1 MNGGEQ
7 IEAAIDAARSEG
19 RTALVAYI
27 TAGYPEKALF
37 RRDLA
42 RVASAAD
49 VVEVGVPFTDPMA
62 DGLTIQRASHAA
74 IEAGV
79 TLRWILNEVES
90 MEPPADAPI
99 VLMSYLNPLL
109 ALGYDELAGR
119 AEAAGVAGFIV
130 PDLPLDESAELDA
143 ALADRG
149 LALVQLVSPVTS
161 DDRLTAAGKASRG
174 FLYAVTVTGITG
186 GDADSGGDIAGY
198 LRRVVAHSG
207 VPVCAGFG
215 VRSREQVARIGAHV
229 PGVVVGSALVETLER
244 REDPVAFLEYLSGL
258 RDSPEEDR

>member
-1 MNGGEQ
+1 MNGGDR
-7 IEAAIDAARSEG
+7 IEAAIRAARREG

-27 TAGYPEKALF
+27 TAGYPEKEAF
-37 RRDLA
+37 RKDLA

-74 IEAGV
+74 IQAGV
-79 TLRWILNEVES
+79 TLRWILREIES
-90 MEPPADAPI
+90 MDPPITAPV

-119 AEAAGVAGFIV
+119 SEAAGVAGFIV
-130 PDLPLDESAELDA
+130 PDLPLDESAGLDE

-161 DDRLTAAGKASRG
+161 EERLAAAGKASRG

-186 GDADSGGDIAGY
+186 GDADRGGDIAGY
-198 LRRVVAHSG
+198 LQRVVAHSK

-215 VRSREQVARIGAHV
+215 VRTREQVTNIGAHV

-244 REDPVAFLEYLSGL
+244 GEDPVAFLNSLSG
-258 RDSPEEDR
+258 RTA

>member
-1 MNGGEQ
+1 MSGGKR
-7 IEAAIDAARSEG
+7 IEAAIEAARREG
-19 RTALVAYI
+19 RTALIAYI
-27 TAGYPEKALF
+27 TAGYPDKNTF
-37 RRDLA
+37 QDDLA
-42 RVASAAD
+42 SVASAAD

-74 IEAGV
+74 IGAGV
-79 TLRWILNEVES
+79 TLRWILREIES
-90 MEPPADAPI
+90 MDPPPAAPI
-99 VLMSYLNPLL
+99 ILMSYLNPLL
-109 ALGYDELAGR
+109 AFGYDELAGR

-143 ALADRG
+143 ALADRN

-161 DDRLTAAGKASRG
+161 DDRLAAAGKASRG

-186 GDADSGGDIAGY
+186 GDAGKGSEIAEY
-198 LRRVVAHSG
+198 LKRVVAHSK

-215 VRSREQVARIGAHV
+215 VRTRDQVVNIGAHV

-244 REDPVAFLEYLSGL
+244 GEDPVKFLNALSARL
-258 RDSPEEDR
+258 D

>member
-1 MNGGEQ
+1 MNGGRR
-7 IEAAIDAARSEG
+7 IEAAIEAAVREG

-27 TAGYPEKALF
+27 TAGYPDKGAF
-37 RRDLA
+37 RKDLA

-79 TLRWILNEVES
+79 TLRWILNEIES
-90 MEPPADAPI
+90 MEPPAGAPI

-109 ALGYDELAGR
+109 AMGYDELAGA

-130 PDLPLDESAELDA
+130 PDLPLDESADLDA
-143 ALADRG
+143 ALAGRG

-161 DDRLTAAGKASRG
+161 DERLAAAGTASRG

-186 GDADSGGDIAGY
+186 GDADKGGDIAAY
-198 LRRVVAHSG
+198 LRRVVAHSR

-215 VRSREQVARIGAHV
+215 VRTREQVARIGTCA

-244 REDPVAFLEYLSGL
+244 GEDPVAFLKSLAG
-258 RDSPEEDR
+258 

>member
-1 MNGGEQ
+1 VNGGKR
-7 IEAAIDAARSEG
+7 IEAAIDGARQKG

-27 TAGYPEKALF
+27 TAGYPDKDRF
-37 RRDLA
+37 RSDLA

-62 DGLTIQRASHAA
+62 DGLTIQRASRAA

-79 TLRWILNEVES
+79 TLRWILREIES
-90 MEPPADAPI
+90 MDPPAEAPI
-99 VLMSYLNPLL
+99 ILMSYLNPLL

-130 PDLPLDESAELDA
+130 PDLPLDESADLDA

-161 DDRLTAAGKASRG
+161 EERLAAAGKASRG

-186 GDADSGGDIAGY
+186 GDADKGGDIAEY
-198 LRRVVAHSG
+198 LERVVTHSG

-215 VRSREQVARIGAHV
+215 VRTREQVVKIGAHV

-244 REDPVAFLEYLSGL
+244 GEDPVKFLNSLSG
-258 RDSPEEDR
+258 